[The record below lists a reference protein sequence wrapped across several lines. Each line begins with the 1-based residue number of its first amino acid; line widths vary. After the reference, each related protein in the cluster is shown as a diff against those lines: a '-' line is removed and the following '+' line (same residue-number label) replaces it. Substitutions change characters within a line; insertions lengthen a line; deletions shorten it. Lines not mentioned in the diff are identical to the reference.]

1 MKWSWV
7 FLFLLFV
14 WGGPLHG
21 QPQGAMNGGPM
32 FNPQE
37 QQKIKDDIKANKTDA
52 ANFEKRA
59 EFARMWIM
67 LLVTQGN
74 AGELQRFAPP
84 GTIPRIKQS
93 AGSSPQNAYQ
103 ELDGLFRE
111 LEKMDQSSLSTHAAP
126 MMPPPGMQGQP
137 SPSLR
142 QAHGPPA
149 METGVTSIEMSFAN
163 PASGAQLWAKVYYP
177 STAGAHSKLPAVIY
191 IPGALGYGSDPLVD
205 RAAEI
210 IAADGFAVAV
220 FDPDGRGK
228 SGGAEDW
235 NGRIQQDGLRE
246 LIRRVAGLEIVD
258 RNNIGIVSLSYGIA
272 LAAGVLG
279 RYPDDGIVGYLI
291 DVEGPSDRF
300 AITLHDSP
308 IVLPVFHNHRTTDAR
323 WWQEREAVLS
333 ISHIKAKYLR
343 VQNERDH
350 TQPQNRHAIDMID
363 AATNKAYGGTGQ
375 SPWTRVNGPENQP
388 NKTYS
393 TSNPP
398 KYRQGKGMV
407 TPGELLPYIREM
419 AGEKSGS
426 Q

>member
-1 MKWSWV
+1 MKMKWSVV
-7 FLFLLFV
+7 FLSLLFL
-14 WGGPLHG
+14 WGGQLKGQTQGPLNGGPLS
-21 QPQGAMNGGPM
+21 
-32 FNPQE
+32 NPQE
-37 QQKIKDDIKANKTDA
+37 LQKIKEDIKRNRTDA

-59 EFARMWIM
+59 EFARMWIT
-67 LLVTQGN
+67 LLVTQGK
-74 AGELQRFAPP
+74 ADELQRFAPP
-84 GTIPRIKQS
+84 GTIPRIKQAAAS
-93 AGSSPQNAYQ
+93 APEGTYR

-111 LEKMDQSSLSTHAAP
+111 LEKMDQSVPTPPQPAT
-126 MMPPPGMQGQP
+126 MMPSPGSQGHLPPARM
-137 SPSLR
+137 
-142 QAHGPPA
+142 PA
-149 METGVTSIEMSFAN
+149 METGVTSREMSIKN
-163 PASGAQLWAKVYYP
+163 PASGAQLWAKVYY
-177 STAGAHSKLPAVIY
+177 SVTAGAHAKLPAVIY
-191 IPGALGYGSDPLVD
+191 IPGALGYGSNPLVA

-210 IAADGFAVAV
+210 IAAGGFVVAV

-246 LIRRVAGLEIVD
+246 LIRSVSGLEIVD
-258 RNNIGIVSLSYGIA
+258 KSNIGIVSLSYGIA

-308 IVLPVFHNHRTTDAR
+308 IVIPVFDNHRTTDAR
-323 WWQEREAVLS
+323 WWMEREAVRS

-393 TSNPP
+393 SMNPP

-419 AGEKSGS
+419 AGGKSGS